1 MDVKG
6 LTWLGV
12 RTHRFEEM
20 VKFFRDVMG
29 MKPIRDEPQIAG
41 FQMSDG
47 TAKSNRPSPP
57 TS

>member
-1 MDVKG
+1 
-6 LTWLGV
+6 
-12 RTHRFEEM
+12 M

-47 TAKSNRPSPP
+47 RRVELYRILRG
-57 TS
+57 